1 MSDVPDSPTAPA
13 GDDGLARCPWAG
25 TDALMRAYHDDEWGR
40 EVRDEAGLFERLC
53 LEIFQAGLSWRT
65 VLRKRDAFRAAFA
78 GFSPDAVAAF
88 TDADVARLM
97 GDAGLIRNR
106 RKIEAAITNA
116 RATVALRTDGGLDD
130 LLWAHHDAAYAPA
143 TAGDV
148 PSSTPASMTLAKELK
163 CRGFAF
169 VGPTNVFA
177 TMEATG
183 IVNPHLVGCHRR

>member
-1 MSDVPDSPTAPA
+1 MTDLTAPPA
-13 GDDGLARCPWAG
+13 DDGLPRCPWA
-25 TDALMRAYHDDEWGR
+25 DIDPLMRAYHDDEWGR

-88 TDADVARLM
+88 TDADVDRLM
-97 GDAGLIRNR
+97 GDAGIIRNR
-106 RKIEAAITNA
+106 RKIIAAITNA
-116 RATVALRTDGGLDD
+116 RATVALRADGGLGD
-130 LLWAHHDAAYAPA
+130 LLWSYHNPAYAPA
-143 TAGDV
+143 TADAV
-148 PSSTPASMTLAKELK
+148 PSSTPASVALAKDLK
-163 CRGFAF
+163 RRGFAF

-183 IVNPHLVGCHRR
+183 IVNPHLVSCHRR